1 MKFLKGSERDGR
13 SQRDREKEEER
24 DTRRIVR
31 ERQRERGR
39 RWKEG
44 MKTERE
50 RRRERKEKEK
60 RERDRERRLR
70 CAQGMPR
77 TRAGVSAGY
86 RSILRSDY
94 RGAADTEFCMKLLFR
109 SLSHRPI
116 GFSIFAL
123 CQRERRSF
131 IRRIFRPTF
140 IPIYAHDYVFPSEVD
155 MDSFFFFFS
164 FFKRRTK
171 SYTRL

>member
-140 IPIYAHDYVFPSEVD
+140 IPIYAHDQLCLPFRSGYGFLFLFL
-155 MDSFFFFFS
+155 FFF
-164 FFKRRTK
+164 
-171 SYTRL
+171 

>member
-24 DTRRIVR
+24 DRRVESYERDR
-31 ERQRERGR
+31 EREGDGGR
-39 RWKEG
+39 KGWK
-44 MKTERE
+44 
-50 RRRERKEKEK
+50 RRERETKRAKRKGKE
-60 RERDRERRLR
+60 RQRERRLR

-171 SYTRL
+171 LYTRI

>member
-171 SYTRL
+171 LYTRI

>member
-171 SYTRL
+171 LYTRL

>member
-13 SQRDREKEEER
+13 SQRGREKEEER

-31 ERQRERGR
+31 ERERETVEGRDENGERERETKTKRVKRKG
-39 RWKEG
+39 KEG
-44 MKTERE
+44 ERE
-50 RRRERKEKEK
+50 RRV
-60 RERDRERRLR
+60 R
-70 CAQGMPR
+70 CAEGMPR

-123 CQRERRSF
+123 C
-131 IRRIFRPTF
+131 
-140 IPIYAHDYVFPSEVD
+140 
-155 MDSFFFFFS
+155 
-164 FFKRRTK
+164 
-171 SYTRL
+171 

>member
-94 RGAADTEFCMKLLFR
+94 RGTADTEFCMKLLFR

-140 IPIYAHDYVFPSEVD
+140 IPIYAQLCLPFRSGYGFLFLFLL
-155 MDSFFFFFS
+155 FF
-164 FFKRRTK
+164 
-171 SYTRL
+171 